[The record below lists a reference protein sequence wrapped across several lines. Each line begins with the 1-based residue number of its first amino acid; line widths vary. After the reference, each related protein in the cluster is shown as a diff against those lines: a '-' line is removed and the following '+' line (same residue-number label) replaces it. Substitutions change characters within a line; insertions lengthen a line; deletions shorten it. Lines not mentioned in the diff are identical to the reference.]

1 MSDTIHTTQP
11 VPKKT
16 KMMVTLGNIL
26 GKQQVRS
33 TLSLS
38 ERVKQE
44 LDLYLHSPTFD
55 IDMCPLEWWKTEET
69 KFPSLAKL
77 AKKYLCVCATSV
89 SSERIF
95 STGGSIVTDSR
106 TCLKPER
113 VDSLVFLAK
122 NL

>member
-1 MSDTIHTTQP
+1 
-11 VPKKT
+11 
-16 KMMVTLGNIL
+16 
-26 GKQQVRS
+26 
-33 TLSLS
+33 
-38 ERVKQE
+38 
-44 LDLYLHSPTFD
+44 
-55 IDMCPLEWWKTEET
+55 MCPLEWWKTEET

-113 VDSLVFLAK
+113 VDSLVFFAK

>member
-106 TCLKPER
+106 T
-113 VDSLVFLAK
+113 
-122 NL
+122 